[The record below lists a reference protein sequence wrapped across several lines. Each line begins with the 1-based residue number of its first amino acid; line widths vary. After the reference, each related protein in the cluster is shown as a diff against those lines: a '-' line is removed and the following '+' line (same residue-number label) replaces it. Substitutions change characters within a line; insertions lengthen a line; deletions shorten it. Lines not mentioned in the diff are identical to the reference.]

1 MSSNNIVDKDFKYVC
16 QNAKYVHIN
25 YKKVDEIIDLI
36 RDKGVSCWI
45 DSNPYGI
52 LDLDINYLILL
63 LFIYHAIGDY
73 CLWGDPKWQ
82 IITDDGPLD
91 GTYAIIYI
99 ISKRFKQNKNFDMS
113 YEEFKDF
120 IEGNVQIPLLDDRY
134 NNLKI
139 LYEFINS
146 LDKSLSSIIL
156 NMKSDTELLE
166 YLINNL
172 SFFDDKTSYK
182 GKTIHFYKRAQLLA
196 SDIIHVIN
204 KKLNKN
210 MDYSHLIGC
219 ADYKIPQVMRC
230 YGMLEFED
238 SLASKVDNKIEI
250 KENSEEEI
258 EIRAS
263 DLMVIDY
270 IYEKLNRKYARMDI
284 NDFIWLLGQD
294 KTKMSKPYHRTI
306 TNHY

>member
-1 MSSNNIVDKDFKYVC
+1 MNKDFIYVC

-25 YKKVDEIIDLI
+25 YQKVDEIINLI
-36 RDKGVSCWI
+36 EDKGVSHWL

-52 LDLDINYLILL
+52 LDLDINDLILF
-63 LFIYHAIGDY
+63 LFIYHTIGDY

-82 IITDDGPLD
+82 IKADDGILD
-91 GTYAIIYI
+91 GSYATIYI
-99 ISKRFKQNKNFDMS
+99 IVKRFKSNQNFDMS

-120 IEGNVQIPLLDDRY
+120 MKGNVEIPLLDNRY
-134 NNLKI
+134 NNLTI

-146 LDKSLSSIIL
+146 LDKPLSSIVL
-156 NMKSDTELLE
+156 DMKSDIELLE

-172 SFFDDKTSYK
+172 SFFDDKASYQ
-182 GKTIHFYKRAQLLA
+182 GKVIPFYKRAQLLA
-196 SDIIHVIN
+196 SDLIHVIN
-204 KKLNKN
+204 KKLNKDI
-210 MDYSHLIGC
+210 DYSHLIGC

-230 YGMLEFED
+230 YGMLEFDD

-250 KENSEEEI
+250 KENSDEEV

-263 DLMVIDY
+263 DLMVINY
-270 IYEKLNRKYARMDI
+270 IYEKLNKKYLRMDI

-294 KTKMSKPYHRTI
+294 KTKMTKPYHRTI
-306 TNHY
+306 TSHY